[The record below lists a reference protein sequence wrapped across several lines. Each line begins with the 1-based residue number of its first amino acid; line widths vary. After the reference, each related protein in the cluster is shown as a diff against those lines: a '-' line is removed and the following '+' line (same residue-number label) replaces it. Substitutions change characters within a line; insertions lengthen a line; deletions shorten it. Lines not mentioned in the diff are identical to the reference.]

1 MSKEEN
7 NELKKEEKTNSKE
20 EKLLRKNNI
29 SKESHPNSK
38 INFNISSPK
47 DQNSIEYLK
56 PIRKNQKIKTTRED
70 ASKML
75 NLVSD
80 GLNKKIKKNI
90 KLNRKYSL
98 DLETKKITFELSSFK
113 KDDKFFKKALKIF
126 QFGAESFKDTQ
137 ILISFLYNLEPFNQ
151 ILSESEKD
159 DVKIILNN
167 LTQTLKYEFIQ
178 KNKIICKY
186 GQNTE
191 KFYLILKGKVDILV
205 PNEEEIELTE
215 EEYFSYLLNLRIY
228 NENYILKKII
238 SKNCLTFLMEE
249 KNLDEWI
256 KIAYNTLEII
266 GENYKIINEPNKT
279 NTNQNNIIKKSI
291 FSNKNSSN
299 KFNKKK
305 MPLLL
310 NSTFKIPNIKRPL
323 SPSLKKRIRKSL
335 LIPNENI
342 NQEKKKI
349 FDSIERKNLV
359 FRLKEQILIAM
370 KIIEPY
376 NPNLLGVN
384 IGNYIS
390 NDVSS
395 EEYVNRIKPYLF
407 NYKFNEL
414 KKPAKIISYFIANS
428 LKTGNKFGDM
438 ISDINQNNND
448 FRVSTI
454 ITKKNCHFGTLDK
467 IGYCKCLKNVSEKM
481 RKKKLNFLLNANIFR
496 NCNIN
501 LFTKSFSNFFSKRLL
516 YSHEELFRE
525 GDEPKKNQIIYFI
538 RDGEF
543 SSTCNKS
550 IYEIN
555 KIFIDLN
562 YKNLVDPEDEDDCLD
577 KENDKYIK
585 FKKKKNLIKIQY
597 FKENDIVGM
606 NDCICNGKYIYT
618 ITCTSPTATVYEIHI
633 NFFKLILSSDKKI
646 NENVSYEIMVKR
658 NLLIKLLLKNRNDK
672 TNYFKYY
679 SKGGDTLSFGCLTL
693 KKDNSKNPFFKL
705 LEIRE
710 KEKKGEFFLKSIHK
724 KKFNLIIDNIQTFYD
739 KEPEIFTI
747 KKFNFLNDDDNENN
761 IKKSRN
767 NYLFKELIKGKN
779 HSIRLNYNLTEGNK
793 RTISVNEDELPKIFN
808 KKLNNRSKN
817 DNINNYN
824 NTTYFS
830 NSYVKSNLMTNNSE
844 RKSNLIENNISE
856 RKSNLV
862 DNSEELDKKLINTK
876 MFRKDNT
883 ILPIHN
889 NLSEKIK
896 KTKIFINHIP
906 NFLSN
911 KKISYKDKKK
921 TIFNTTNK
929 TMYKTIFNGK

>member
-1 MSKEEN
+1 M
-7 NELKKEEKTNSKE
+7 
-20 EKLLRKNNI
+20 
-29 SKESHPNSK
+29 
-38 INFNISSPK
+38 
-47 DQNSIEYLK
+47 
-56 PIRKNQKIKTTRED
+56 
-70 ASKML
+70 
-75 NLVSD
+75 
-80 GLNKKIKKNI
+80 
-90 KLNRKYSL
+90 
-98 DLETKKITFELSSFK
+98 FELSSFI
-113 KDDKFFKKALKIF
+113 KDEKYISKAIQIFKYGAINFNESKIF
-126 QFGAESFKDTQ
+126 
-137 ILISFLYNLEPFNQ
+137 ISFLYNLEPFNQ
-151 ILSESEKD
+151 ILSESDRD
-159 DVKIILNN
+159 DVEKILSN
-167 LTQTLKYEFIQ
+167 LTQTLQYEYIP

-186 GQNTE
+186 GQKTE
-191 KFYLILKGKVDILV
+191 KFFLILKGQVDILV

-228 NENYILKKII
+228 NENYLLKKII
-238 SKNCLTFLMEE
+238 SKNYLTFLMEE

-256 KIAYNTLEII
+256 KIAYNTLELI
-266 GENYKIINEPNKT
+266 GDNYKIINDPNKT
-279 NTNQNNIIKKSI
+279 YIKQNNLLKNNNLN
-291 FSNKNSSN
+291 SNKNVSN
-299 KFNKKK
+299 YFNKKR
-305 MPLLL
+305 MSLLL
-310 NSTFKIPNIKRPL
+310 SSTYKVQNIKRPL
-323 SPSLKKRIRKSL
+323 SPGLKRRIRKSL

-342 NQEKKKI
+342 NTEKKKF

-384 IGNYIS
+384 IGNYTS
-390 NDVSS
+390 NEVTS
-395 EEYVNRIKPYLF
+395 EEYVNRTKPFLF
-407 NYKFNEL
+407 NYTFNEL

-438 ISDINQNNND
+438 MNDINQNNND

-454 ITKKNCHFGTLDK
+454 ITKKNCHFGTLNK
-467 IGYCKCLKNVSEKM
+467 IGYSKCLKNVSEKM

-496 NCNIN
+496 NCNVN
-501 LFTKSFSNFFSKRLL
+501 LFTKSFSGFFSKRLL

-525 GDEPKKNQIIYFI
+525 GEEPKKNQIIYFI

-562 YKNLVDPEDEDDCLD
+562 YNDLVDPEDEDDCLD

-658 NLLIKLLLKNRNDK
+658 NLLMKLLLKNRNDK

-693 KKDNSKNPFFKL
+693 RKDNSKNPFFKL

-710 KEKKGEFFLKSIHK
+710 KAKKGEYFLKSIHK
-724 KKFNLIIDNIQTFYD
+724 KKFNLIIDNIQKFYD

-747 KKFNFLNDDDNENN
+747 KKFNFLNEEENENN
-761 IKKSRN
+761 VKKSRN
-767 NYLFKELIKGKN
+767 NFLFKELIKEKN
-779 HSIRLNYNLTEGNK
+779 HSIRLNYNLTEGNRK
-793 RTISVNEDELPKIFN
+793 TISVCEDELPKILDN
-808 KKLNNRSKN
+808 KLSNRSKN
-817 DNINNYN
+817 DNNNYN
-824 NTTYFS
+824 NTTYFT
-830 NSYVKSNLMTNNSE
+830 NSFVKSNLLTNNSE
-844 RKSNLIENNISE
+844 RKSNLI
-856 RKSNLV
+856 
-862 DNSEELDKKLINTK
+862 DNSEILDKKLINTK
-876 MFRKDNT
+876 MFRRDNT
-883 ILPIHN
+883 ILPVHN
-889 NLSEKIK
+889 NLSEKVK
-896 KTKIFINHIP
+896 KTKIFIKNIP
-906 NFLSN
+906 KFLS
-911 KKISYKDKKK
+911 KEKITFKDKKA
-921 TIFNTTNK
+921 TIFNMTNK
-929 TMYKTIFNGK
+929 SMYKTIFNGKSNII